1 MRRERVSNLGRLS
14 DNRPGNLEKHKY
26 HETGIIN
33 ELVDEGVSDTDEME
47 RRLRSHVLETEN
59 VTPAP
64 TSKSFFPNRNT
75 IRNHMRNAEKTKQT
89 SIDDET
95 NLEGFEEDARRIITG
110 GGCKE
115 EDARRIITE
124 GGCKE
129 DNHRRRMQG
138 G

>member
-1 MRRERVSNLGRLS
+1 MCLYIYRFVFNIQSSGLS
-14 DNRPGNLEKHKY
+14 QNIDQGLVHK
-26 HETGIIN
+26 IN

-64 TSKSFFPNRNT
+64 TSKSFCPNRNT

-95 NLEGFEEDARRIITG
+95 NLEGFVSVG
-110 GGCKE
+110 FCY
-115 EDARRIITE
+115 
-124 GGCKE
+124 
-129 DNHRRRMQG
+129 
-138 G
+138 